1 MILKKRIFCSVTC
14 LCENWLAKY
23 NNGLQGAFFD
33 AFEYFL
39 AVTSVRDL
47 SSSQPLWFVSR
58 ALFAFFSLKI
68 IKKEKSSSVLV
79 IREQMT
85 QFQTWLTRTKGAL
98 TRTRTKYEFF
108 RLLTPSSANMGAK
121 IYVFCKVGRPC
132 PRWDFPMTQLAL
144 FPFSQVLPMKLK
156 REWAAAISKPIGKGF
171 VGNGAQRSSKYYT
184 HIIAR
189 F

>member
-1 MILKKRIFCSVTC
+1 
-14 LCENWLAKY
+14 
-23 NNGLQGAFFD
+23 
-33 AFEYFL
+33 
-39 AVTSVRDL
+39 
-47 SSSQPLWFVSR
+47 
-58 ALFAFFSLKI
+58 
-68 IKKEKSSSVLV
+68 
-79 IREQMT
+79 MT

-184 HIIAR
+184 HNCSFLGELIVTSIHVNPAQNFEAKKMQHCRPAGNYCSHWNFKYKDEHCII
-189 F
+189 